1 MMFGHI
7 LIRLALLSCLAFA
20 APAVGATG
28 LTGTFTSIDGGALSL
43 ESWRGRPVLVVNT
56 ASRCGFTGQYDGLQR
71 LYERYRDRGLVVL
84 AVPSND
90 FRQELGTA
98 QEVKEFC
105 ALNFA
110 LDLPM
115 TDITQVR
122 TRRASVLRG
131 RSGRDRICTQ
141 LELQQ
146 DPDRTRRQRGRHL
159 ESRGRAGLTGDPGS
173 GGSATGLSDRRRP
186 PAGRGARKAP
196 ASSGGRAVSNA
207 KFVLRGGA
215 RDGRPP
221 MRCSRSSASVLT

>member
-20 APAVGATG
+20 APTVGATG
-28 LTGTFTSIDGGALSL
+28 LTGTFTSIDGGALSV

-122 TRRASVLRG
+122 GPDAHPFYVAVAAETGFVPSWNFNKILIGPDGTVVDTWRAAVEPDSPAI
-131 RSGRDRICTQ
+131 RDRVEA
-141 LELQQ
+141 LL
-146 DPDRTRRQRGRHL
+146 D
-159 ESRGRAGLTGDPGS
+159 
-173 GGSATGLSDRRRP
+173 
-186 PAGRGARKAP
+186 
-196 ASSGGRAVSNA
+196 
-207 KFVLRGGA
+207 
-215 RDGRPP
+215 
-221 MRCSRSSASVLT
+221 